1 MSNISYKNRNPC
13 LVLFFKGNAFNIL
26 SLGMTL
32 AIGFLIDVLY
42 QIEEVPS
49 NLFWQKDI
57 HKDIDIRKSMKL
69 LK

>member
-1 MSNISYKNRNPC
+1 MKTEI
-13 LVLFFKGNAFNIL
+13 LALFFLKGNAFNIL

-32 AIGFLIDVLY
+32 AIGFLIDILY

-49 NLFWQKDI
+49 NLFRQKDI
-57 HKDIDIRKSMKL
+57 HKGIDIRKSMKL